1 MGMDIFASKG
11 QLIVWSLLATLPIY
25 VLTTVIYELCLSPLS
40 HIPGPKLAACTRL
53 YEFYYD
59 IVLHGR
65 YTFKIAELHKK
76 YGPIIRISPGEV
88 HINDP
93 EYYEILYSINGS
105 RNKDSWFVESF
116 DVAQSAFA
124 TLDHRL
130 HRPRRALIAPYFAKA
145 RVQRVQPLIHSKL
158 QKLITRLNEY
168 ARSGKP
174 LKVDIAFNCF
184 TADVITSYTSFR
196 GFDYLDDPQM
206 VPIWSETVRNLVEIG
221 MVARHLPGFFPLLAS
236 MGIKWIKR
244 IYPKL
249 LPVIAFRMKCTEEVK
264 FMWENE
270 EQAGKEFEKYKLSQE
285 PALFKEMVAKAP
297 NTPDIT
303 EARVLHEYITIVA
316 AGTETTAHTMT
327 ICTFHILNNK
337 QILEN
342 LRAEL
347 DESFPDKKEMDLQ
360 TLEQLPY
367 LTGIIYEGLRLS
379 YGLSHR
385 LQRICPTDSLKYN
398 DVVIPPNTS
407 IGMSSALIHHDESLF
422 PNSHEF
428 VPERWADLE
437 ERKRLNKYLVSF
449 SKGARQ
455 CIGMN
460 LAFAELYMAVATV
473 FRTFDMKLHE
483 TTEDDVR
490 LHSDMILPHAKA
502 GSKGVRVVIDPI

>member
-1 MGMDIFASKG
+1 MDFDIFVS
-11 QLIVWSLLATLPIY
+11 QTHFVLWSLLATLTVY
-25 VLTTVIYELCLSPLS
+25 VLTTVNYELFFSPLS

-65 YTFKIAELHKK
+65 YTFKIAELHRK
-76 YGPIIRISPGEV
+76 YGPIIRIGPGEV

-93 EYYEILYSINGS
+93 DYYETLYTINGS

-116 DVAQSAFA
+116 DVAESAFA

-130 HRPRRALIAPYFAKA
+130 HRPRRALIAPYFSKA
-145 RVQRVQPLIHSKL
+145 RVQRVQPLIQDKL
-158 QKLITRLNEY
+158 QKLTTRLNEY
-168 ARSGKP
+168 GRSGKP

-184 TADVITSYTSFR
+184 TADVITAYTSFR
-196 GFDYLDDPQM
+196 AFNYLDDPEM

-221 MVARHLPGFFPLLAS
+221 MVARHVPGFFPLLAS
-236 MGIKWIKR
+236 MGMEWIKR

-249 LPVIAFRMKCTEEVK
+249 LPVIAFRMKCAEEVK

-270 EQAGKEFEKYKLSQE
+270 EQAKEEFEMNKLSQE

-297 NTPDIT
+297 DTPDIN
-303 EARVLHEYITIVA
+303 EKRILHEYITIVA

-327 ICTFHILNNK
+327 ICTFHVLNDK
-337 QILEN
+337 QILRK

-347 DESFPDKKEMDLQ
+347 DESFPGNKEMDLQ

-385 LQRICPTDSLKYN
+385 LQRICPTDPLKYN
-398 DVVIPPNTS
+398 DIVIPPNTS
-407 IGMSSALIHHDESLF
+407 IGMSSVLIHHDESLF
-422 PNSHEF
+422 PDSHTF
-428 VPERWADLE
+428 IPERWTDLE
-437 ERKRLNKYLVSF
+437 ERKRLNRYLVSF

-460 LAFAELYMAVATV
+460 LAFAELYMAIATV
-473 FRTFDMKLHE
+473 FRTFDMELYE
-483 TTEDDVR
+483 TTEEDVK
-490 LHSDMILPHAKA
+490 LHSDMMLPHAKP
-502 GSKGVRVVIDPI
+502 GSKGVRVIIDPI